1 MDGIQS
7 FLKQSGV
14 HCLDMD
20 IANVGANGEL
30 KEHNDLA
37 SDHLWEIILG
47 DIRTDRVKAL
57 GSVPRVPRFQ
67 GPGKFDRAP
76 HLSGTSTIR
85 MVFRNLRSRSSS
97 MSRCA

>member
-1 MDGIQS
+1 
-7 FLKQSGV
+7 
-14 HCLDMD
+14 MD

-57 GSVPRVPRFQ
+57 WFGTPCTRFQ
-67 GPGKFDRAP
+67 GPGKFARVP
-76 HLSGTSTIR
+76 LLSGTLTTR
-85 MVFRNLRSRSSS
+85 MVFLNLLSRSSS

>member
-1 MDGIQS
+1 MDGVQP
-7 FLKQSGV
+7 FLKHSGV

-57 GSVPRVPRFQ
+57 WFGTPCTKFSRAREVRPGPPPLRIEPRPSVWSSEIFAH
-67 GPGKFDRAP
+67 AP
-76 HLSGTSTIR
+76 
-85 MVFRNLRSRSSS
+85 
-97 MSRCA
+97 AA

>member
-20 IANVGANGEL
+20 IANVGANGGF

-57 GSVPRVPRFQ
+57 WFGTPCTTFQ
-67 GPGKFDRAP
+67 GHGKFARVP

-85 MVFRNLRSRSSS
+85 MVFQNLRSRSSS